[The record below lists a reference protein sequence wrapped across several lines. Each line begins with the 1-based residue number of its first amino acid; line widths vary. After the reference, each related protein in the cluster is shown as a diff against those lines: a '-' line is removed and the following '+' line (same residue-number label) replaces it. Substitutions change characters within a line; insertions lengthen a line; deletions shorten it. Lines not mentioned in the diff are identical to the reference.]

1 MPVFASTIF
10 LSAFLLFLV
19 QPIIAKQILPWFG
32 GTPAVWNT
40 CMLFFQILLLA
51 GYAYSD
57 WTIRKLSPRAQAI
70 LHCALLIASLA
81 VLPIVADLGW
91 KPDGD
96 EDPVWRILAL
106 LAATIGLPYF
116 LLSSTGPLIQAGFA
130 RRYGG
135 ERVYRL
141 FALSNFGSLL
151 ALLSFPFAIE
161 MLVSTHGQAVGWSI
175 GYGVFVLFCG
185 ASLVLAA
192 GPAVSGVAHG
202 ESLDQGRP
210 PSASEQGLWLTL
222 AALGTVM
229 LLAVTNHITQNIAS
243 IPLLWLAPLTL
254 YLLTFILCFEGRGWY
269 RRWLIVIPFLALLPA
284 MAWGLQ
290 AHSGVLEIKKAVP
303 LYCVGLFVSCM
314 FFHGELALAK
324 PAPRYLTRF
333 YLMVSLGGAVGGLLV
348 GVVAPRIFSAYYELP
363 VALVMG
369 GLIAAYLLFRNAS
382 AGGTPGRILDRIV
395 ARFSTSNRAG
405 SMTAALL
412 ARSIMLVLALGA
424 TAGTGWYFYQYQ
436 HEYLADTTIVMQRN
450 FFGMLRVQ
458 ESGEGNDRIRN
469 LVHGVIMHGK
479 QSYDPAHQKKATT
492 YYTEDSGVGRAFAA
506 FADSPLRTG
515 VIGLGVGT
523 LAVYGREG
531 DVMRFYDI
539 NPQVIDVARKEFTF
553 LSDSAAKIETVLG
566 DARLAM
572 EREPAQQYDILVV
585 DAFSSDAIPVHLIT
599 LEAMDTYLKHT
610 KPGGVIAFHVTN
622 RYLQLKPVVKLL
634 AQARGLYAMNVA
646 DDGELRFASST
657 DWVLVSRNP
666 QFFKLEAIST
676 VAEEIEIPA
685 DLTVWTDD
693 FNNLIQVLK

>member
-1 MPVFASTIF
+1 
-10 LSAFLLFLV
+10 
-19 QPIIAKQILPWFG
+19 
-32 GTPAVWNT
+32 
-40 CMLFFQILLLA
+40 
-51 GYAYSD
+51 
-57 WTIRKLSPRAQAI
+57 
-70 LHCALLIASLA
+70 
-81 VLPIVADLGW
+81 
-91 KPDGD
+91 
-96 EDPVWRILAL
+96 
-106 LAATIGLPYF
+106 
-116 LLSSTGPLIQAGFA
+116 
-130 RRYGG
+130 
-135 ERVYRL
+135 
-141 FALSNFGSLL
+141 
-151 ALLSFPFAIE
+151 
-161 MLVSTHGQAVGWSI
+161 
-175 GYGVFVLFCG
+175 
-185 ASLVLAA
+185 
-192 GPAVSGVAHG
+192 
-202 ESLDQGRP
+202 
-210 PSASEQGLWLTL
+210 
-222 AALGTVM
+222 
-229 LLAVTNHITQNIAS
+229 
-243 IPLLWLAPLTL
+243 
-254 YLLTFILCFEGRGWY
+254 
-269 RRWLIVIPFLALLPA
+269 
-284 MAWGLQ
+284 
-290 AHSGVLEIKKAVP
+290 
-303 LYCVGLFVSCM
+303 
-314 FFHGELALAK
+314 
-324 PAPRYLTRF
+324 
-333 YLMVSLGGAVGGLLV
+333 
-348 GVVAPRIFSAYYELP
+348 
-363 VALVMG
+363 
-369 GLIAAYLLFRNAS
+369 
-382 AGGTPGRILDRIV
+382 
-395 ARFSTSNRAG
+395 
-405 SMTAALL
+405 
-412 ARSIMLVLALGA
+412 LGA

-539 NPQVIDVARKEFTF
+539 NPQVIEVARKEFTF